1 MGRRRAVFGTVGVT
15 LVAALGALG
24 ASGAGGAGLV
34 PPRNPVR
41 DVPANPAYSLA
52 SGVSYTVGQALP
64 PCWAWRGTTLTL
76 SATSGA
82 CVAAELAATDHA
94 RALEH
99 LSALRLPRNW
109 ARLSVAEQLFVLADL
124 ERVSRGEAPILGLS
138 RTLDAEAQVGAVHD
152 ADPLMSARVAGATG
166 AYAANWAGGDNAL
179 DANYS
184 WMYLDGWAGAAT
196 RNADCTTV
204 GAPGC
209 WGHRDNILIDPARE
223 PCPRRG
229 CAYVM
234 GAGYVAGGAGAGY
247 GSFSELIVQ
256 VAGARPP
263 LYYTWREARAA
274 GARP

>member
-1 MGRRRAVFGTVGVT
+1 MGRRVALAVVGVS

-24 ASGAGGAGLV
+24 AAGAGGAGLV
-34 PPRNPVR
+34 PPRNPAR
-41 DVPANPAYSLA
+41 DVPADPAYSLDA
-52 SGVSYTVGQALP
+52 GVSYTLGQVLP
-64 PCWAWRGTTLTL
+64 PCWTWRGTTLSL
-76 SATSGA
+76 AATTSA
-82 CVAAELAATDHA
+82 CVAAEVAATDHA

-138 RTLDAEAQVGAVHD
+138 RALDVEAQVGAVHD
-152 ADPLMSARVAGATG
+152 ADPVLSAPVAGATG
-166 AYAANWAGGDNAL
+166 AFAANWAGGDNAL

-196 RNADCTTV
+196 RNADCTAA

-209 WGHRDNILIDPARE
+209 WGHRDNILIDTARE
-223 PCPRRG
+223 PCLQGG

-247 GSFSELIVQ
+247 SSFSELIVQ
-256 VAGARPP
+256 VAGARPA
-263 LYYTWREARAA
+263 LYYTWGEARAS